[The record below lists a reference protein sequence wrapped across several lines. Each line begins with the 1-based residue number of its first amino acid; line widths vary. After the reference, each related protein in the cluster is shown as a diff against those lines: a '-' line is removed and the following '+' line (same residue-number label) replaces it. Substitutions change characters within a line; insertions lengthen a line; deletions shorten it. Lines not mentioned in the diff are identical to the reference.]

1 MFYKMKKKIA
11 IFHPWIKSKGGAEKT
26 VLEIL
31 KNIKNVELYTWVY
44 EKENTFEEFQ
54 DFKINVIG
62 KKFFGKF
69 SRSNILRGV
78 FLINCLFSKIPL
90 EKYDLFLI
98 STSGLAEFIT
108 FRNYKKGKTYA
119 YVHTPLR
126 DADKDIM
133 NWNLKNRHKNIFS
146 KLFYRLA
153 VSFYK
158 ILERKAWEKID
169 FAIFNSE
176 LSLERARKRKLISE
190 KKAKVIYPP
199 TDIEGIKNIKTKNK
213 GYFLYPSRINNPKR
227 QDLLVKSWKVFLK
240 KHPNE
245 KLIIAGS
252 MENKKYYN
260 EIKEL
265 SKNIP
270 HIEIKTNINNED
282 FFKLYS
288 ECKAVIFIPFIEDFG
303 IVPFEALA
311 FGKPLIAVDKG
322 GYFKLIEK
330 TPQYCKIKEVCYEEE
345 MINEINKSLEIFL
358 NSKITPKRITNLSY
372 NTNNF
377 IKNLSK
383 TLGL

>member
-62 KKFFGKF
+62 KKFFRKF

>member
-1 MFYKMKKKIA
+1 MKKKIA

-62 KKFFGKF
+62 KKFFRKF

>member
-1 MFYKMKKKIA
+1 
-11 IFHPWIKSKGGAEKT
+11 
-26 VLEIL
+26 
-31 KNIKNVELYTWVY
+31 
-44 EKENTFEEFQ
+44 
-54 DFKINVIG
+54 
-62 KKFFGKF
+62 
-69 SRSNILRGV
+69 
-78 FLINCLFSKIPL
+78 L

-108 FRNYKKGKTYA
+108 FRNYKKGGTYA

-126 DADKDIM
+126 DADEDIM
-133 NWNLKNRHKNIFS
+133 KWNLKNRHKNIFS
-146 KLFYRLA
+146 KSIYRLA

-158 ILERKAWEKID
+158 ILERRAWKKID

-176 LSLERARKRKLISE
+176 LSLERARKRKLIFA
-190 KKAKVIYPP
+190 KKVKVIYPP
-199 TDIEGIKNIKTKNK
+199 VEMEKIKKLKTKNK
-213 GYFLYPSRINNPKR
+213 EYFLYPSRINNPKR
-227 QDLLVKSWKVFLK
+227 QDLLVKSWKEFLK

-260 EIKEL
+260 EIKKL
-265 SKNIP
+265 SENMP
-270 HIEIKTNINNED
+270 NIEIKTNINNED

-288 ECKAVIFIPFIEDFG
+288 ECKAVIFIPFMEDFG

-330 TPQYCKIKEVCYEEE
+330 TPQYCKIKEMCSEKE
-345 MINEINKSLEIFL
+345 MVNEINNSLEIFL
-358 NSKITPKRITNLSY
+358 NSKITPKKITNLSY

-383 TLGL
+383 TLEL